1 MLTGR
6 ACTVAAEARD
16 FNGPRIVSES
26 DIVQLKGSAGFTA
39 AHPSQRERLEELE
52 AKAMLV
58 DPSEMPPDVV
68 TMNTIVECVRTDSN
82 EAYEWT
88 LAYPHE
94 ADFGNGRVS
103 VLSPIGIALFGA
115 RCGQTVV
122 CIVPNGEAIRYFVR
136 RILYQPEKKH
146 FGA

>member
-6 ACTVAAEARD
+6 AGTFAAETRD
-16 FNGPRIVSES
+16 SHGPRIVSES
-26 DIVQLKGSAGFTA
+26 DMVRLKGSAGFA
-39 AHPSQRERLEELE
+39 IAQPSQRELLEELE

-68 TMNTIVECVRTDSN
+68 TMNTIVECVRIDADET
-82 EAYEWT
+82 YEWT
-88 LAYPHE
+88 LVYPNE
-94 ADFGNGRVS
+94 ADFGEGRVS

-122 CIVPNGEAIRYFVR
+122 CVVPNGEAIRYLVR
-136 RILYQPEKKH
+136 RVLYQPESKH
-146 FGA
+146 FGG